1 MRKTILIFLLI
12 TLVNFGYGQNSEISS
27 SQLTEQE
34 IDSIFTDNLKTSLEI
49 DFSIYR
55 IYKYDDKGGTHFLIM
70 TENEIECNNGQ
81 KCYDSIKAFCFSF
94 KDDRFIQE
102 WKLTDFIL
110 PKGSEVSEEYS
121 INFWTKYFELSD
133 FDNDGFI
140 DPIIVYGTYGMNGT
154 SDGRIKI
161 LVYHNGKKRAI
172 RHQNGILDFERN
184 TQVDELYYE
193 LPIGIKKRVSQIMVN
208 IIENEHGIFPYG
220 WQTAME
226 NKKLNFD
233 EN

>member
-12 TLVNFGYGQNSEISS
+12 TLVHFGYGQNSEISR

-34 IDSIFTDNLKTSLEI
+34 IDSIFTDSLKTSLKI
-49 DFSIYR
+49 DFSIHR

-70 TENEIECNNGQ
+70 TKNEIECDDGQ
-81 KCYDSIKAFCFSF
+81 ECYDSIKAFCFSF

-110 PKGSEVSEEYS
+110 PKGNQVSKEYS
-121 INFWTKYFELSD
+121 INFWTKYFELND
-133 FDNDGFI
+133 YDNDGSI
-140 DPIIVYGTYGMNGT
+140 DPIMVYGTYGMNGT
-154 SDGRIKI
+154 DDGRIKI

-172 RHQNGILDFERN
+172 RHQNGTLDFERN
-184 TQVDELYYE
+184 TKVDELYYE
-193 LPIGIKKRVSQIMVN
+193 LPIGIKKRVSQIMAN
-208 IIENEHGIFPYG
+208 ITENEHGIFPSG